1 MNSNAFSLPS
11 MLSTALGLLPDQ
23 HNFVHLDL
31 SFSFHFFT
39 LLQFQLCEWHS
50 QVQGRCRDCLQ
61 VCQISR
67 IFSCALVG
75 FCVDCRLDVLRLP
88 DMHWPDRP
96 ATLLQDEKNELKLS
110 LFPSEIESEWKCWL
124 TRSSRLPCLPNFVEI
139 EWGAIL
145 EDSVVFFQHAMHLN
159 DGVESPAVTD
169 SVSDWLNGVWTRWP
183 TSNSEDCVCVCVS
196 K

>member
-11 MLSTALGLLPDQ
+11 MLTALGLLPVQ

-75 FCVDCRLDVLRLP
+75 FCVDCRVDVLRLP

-96 ATLLQDEKNELKLS
+96 ATLLQDEKNELKTFPLPFRNRIRMKVLINTKQSLALFTELCRDWMGKLFWRTRLFFLNMQCTWTVVLRLQLLQILS
-110 LFPSEIESEWKCWL
+110 RI
-124 TRSSRLPCLPNFVEI
+124 
-139 EWGAIL
+139 G
-145 EDSVVFFQHAMHLN
+145 
-159 DGVESPAVTD
+159 
-169 SVSDWLNGVWTRWP
+169 
-183 TSNSEDCVCVCVS
+183 
-196 K
+196 